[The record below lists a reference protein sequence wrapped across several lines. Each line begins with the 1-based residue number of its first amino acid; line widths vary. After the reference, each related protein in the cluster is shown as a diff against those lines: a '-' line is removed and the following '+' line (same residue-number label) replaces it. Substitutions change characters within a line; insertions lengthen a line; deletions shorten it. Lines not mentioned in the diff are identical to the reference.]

1 MEHAVIV
8 TVKLSGSW
16 FGKRKDRAAA
26 MQLANELER
35 ALASSEEDEFDGDE
49 YGGGECTY
57 YMYGADAD
65 RLFARVEPILRASAL
80 AKGGHAI
87 KRYGEA
93 SDMDAREERIEL

>member
-8 TVKLSGSW
+8 TVRMSGSW
-16 FGKRKDRAAA
+16 FGKHKERVATID
-26 MQLANELER
+26 LAKKLEA
-35 ALASSEEDEFDGDE
+35 ALAGSHEKEFDGDE

-65 RLFARVEPILRASAL
+65 RLFALVEPVLRAASI

-87 KRYGEA
+87 KRFGDV
-93 SDMDAREERIEL
+93 SDPDAREERVDL